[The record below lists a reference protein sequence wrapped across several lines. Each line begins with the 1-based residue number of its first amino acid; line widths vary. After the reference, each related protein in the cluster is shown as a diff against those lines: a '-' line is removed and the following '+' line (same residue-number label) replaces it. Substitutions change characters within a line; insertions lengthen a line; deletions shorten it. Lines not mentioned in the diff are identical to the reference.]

1 MLTEAELRLTTVPW
15 QALEGLGPI
24 LAPALSEILSGTPA
38 ERALDKLLRA
48 HRDFTPDQRA
58 VCAESLFG
66 VGLWRRRLRAQVDG
80 DGLQL
85 LAVLALEQGGFTRA
99 AELLGVELSVVRPVP
114 ALWRDRYSFPDW
126 IADQMGARFGDD
138 AAAMAEALNRPGP
151 VCLRARGSR
160 EELQKQLAA
169 AGIETTL
176 GRWGSQALVVTT
188 RRPNLFGL
196 GPEFLGR
203 FEVQDEGS
211 QLLGE
216 LVDARPGDEVLDLC
230 AGAGGKSLQLAA
242 IVGPQGKVHA
252 TDVDLP
258 RLERL
263 RTRAAKANA
272 RVLIHGAAAPASLMV
287 SRVLIDAPCS
297 ELGSLRRG
305 PDLRWRLDAGL
316 VNSMPAIQRGLIE
329 TGLRH
334 LAPGGRLVYATCTFT
349 LAENEGVIDAVLQGH
364 PELRVVRPSVD
375 GALIDSRGFLFTAP
389 HLHGT
394 DSFFGAVLQRI

>member
-15 QALEGLGPI
+15 QALEGLAPI

-38 ERALDKLLRA
+38 ERALDTLLRA
-48 HRDFTPDQRA
+48 HRDFTAEQRT

-66 VGLWRRRLRAQVDG
+66 VGLWRRRLRAQVEG
-80 DGLQL
+80 DALQL
-85 LAVLALEQGGFTRA
+85 LAVLACELGGFPRA
-99 AELLGVELSVVRPVP
+99 AEVLGVVLP
-114 ALWRDRYSFPDW
+114 ALRPAPTHWRDRFSFPDW
-126 IADQMGARFGDD
+126 IADQIDARFSDA

-160 EELQKQLAA
+160 EELKTQLAA

-176 GRWGSQALVVTT
+176 GRWASQALVVTT

-216 LVDARPGDEVLDLC
+216 LVEAQPGDEVLDLC

-263 RTRAAKANA
+263 RTRAVKANA
-272 RVLIHGAAAPASLMV
+272 RVLIHGKEAPASLLV
-287 SRVLIDAPCS
+287 HRVLIDAPCS

-305 PDLRWRLDAGL
+305 PDLRWRLEARL

-334 LAPGGRLVYATCTFT
+334 VAPGGRLVYATCTFT
-349 LAENEGVIDAVLQGH
+349 LAENEGVVDGVLRDH
-364 PELRVVRPSVD
+364 PELRVLRPAMSD
-375 GALIDSRGFLFTAP
+375 DLLDSRGLLFTAP
-389 HLHGT
+389 HVHGT
-394 DSFFGAVLQRI
+394 DCFFGAVFQKI

>member
-1 MLTEAELRLTTVPW
+1 MLTEAELRLTTIPW

-24 LAPALSEILSGTPA
+24 LAPALNEILSGTPA

-48 HRDFTPDQRA
+48 HRDFTAEQRA

-66 VGLWRRRLRAQVDG
+66 VGLWRRRLRAQVEG

-85 LAVLALEQGGFTRA
+85 LAVLAGELGVFSRA
-99 AELLGVELSVVRPVP
+99 ADVLSVELPPLRPAP
-114 ALWRDRYSFPDW
+114 TLWRDRFSFPDW
-126 IADQMGARFGDD
+126 IADQLHARFGDD
-138 AAAMAEALNRPGP
+138 AAAMAEVLNRPGP
-151 VCLRARGSR
+151 VCLRAKGSR
-160 EELQKQLAA
+160 EELQIQLAA

-176 GRWGSQALVVTT
+176 GRWAPRALVVTT

-242 IVGPQGKVHA
+242 IVGHQGKVHA

-272 RVLIHGAAAPASLMV
+272 RVLIHGQEAPASLLV
-287 SRVLIDAPCS
+287 PRVLIDAPCS
-297 ELGSLRRG
+297 ELGALRRG

-316 VNSMPAIQRGLIE
+316 VASMPSIQRGLIE
-329 TGLRH
+329 AGLRQ

-349 LAENEGVIDAVLQGH
+349 LAENEGVIDGVLKDH
-364 PELRVVRPSVD
+364 PELRVVRPAMND
-375 GALIDSRGFLFTAP
+375 ELIDSRGFLFVAP
-389 HLHGT
+389 HRHGT
-394 DSFFGAVLQRI
+394 DAFFGAVLEKI